1 MRMVKPFPLFL
12 VWNHTRDKI
21 GPEALILKFESFS
34 VILKLDPKPQ
44 ILKLVYQ
51 PRSKSK
57 TPLPMPDLEP
67 TPIIKLDPHCDCV
80 VRSESLTLEPD
91 SKLQFQNQT
100 PNPKSEVRVKTLNPN
115 TEARPQTT
123 FQIKLGLDSHHMS
136 RAISKLCFKP
146 HVYIGV

>member
-1 MRMVKPFPLFL
+1 MRILRMNLRKVTTRLIILGDFF
-12 VWNHTRDKI
+12 VWKQLLR
-21 GPEALILKFESFS
+21 
-34 VILKLDPKPQ
+34 
-44 ILKLVYQ
+44 
-51 PRSKSK
+51 
-57 TPLPMPDLEP
+57 
-67 TPIIKLDPHCDCV
+67 
-80 VRSESLTLEPD
+80 
-91 SKLQFQNQT
+91 